1 MAMDDDEMDTPN
13 SQITYSLLNGDQ
25 GIGAE
30 YFDVDST
37 TAIIQVSL
45 EGYNSLDY
53 ETVQQF
59 NLTVCDYSQ

>member
-25 GIGAE
+25 GTGAE
-30 YFDVDST
+30 YFDVDPT

-45 EGYNSLDY
+45 EGNNNLDY

-59 NLTVCDYSQ
+59 NLAVCGYSQ

>member
-1 MAMDDDEMDTPN
+1 MAMDDDEMNTPN

-30 YFDVDST
+30 YFDIDPL
-37 TAIIQVSL
+37 TATIEVSID
-45 EGYNSLDY
+45 GHNNLDY

-59 NLTVCDYSQ
+59 NLTVCGYSQ